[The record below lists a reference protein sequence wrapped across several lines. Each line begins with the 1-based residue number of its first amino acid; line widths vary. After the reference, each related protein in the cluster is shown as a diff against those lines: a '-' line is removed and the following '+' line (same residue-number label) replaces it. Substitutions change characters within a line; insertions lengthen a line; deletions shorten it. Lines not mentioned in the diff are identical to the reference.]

1 MKSIAFKVFCD
12 NFSFFNTLTQLA
24 SRFATQNVIRCSFSI
39 DSQCFTEK
47 KTEFREMGKKI
58 FQPTFWG
65 GFKLMM
71 MSICPILRD
80 VIPFA
85 FVPADVD
92 TWFQR
97 LVRELR
103 EERKRAPLQQEDLF
117 QMILNSVDK
126 YSNALMKSFNKSMAF
141 YILI

>member
-1 MKSIAFKVFCD
+1 M
-12 NFSFFNTLTQLA
+12 A

-65 GFKLMM
+65 GVKLMM

-80 VIPFA
+80 IIPFA

-92 TWFQR
+92 QWFQQ
-97 LVRELR
+97 LIRELR

-117 QMILNSVDK
+117 QMLLNSVDK
-126 YSNALMKSFNKSMAF
+126 YSEFRVFFFPKNLV
-141 YILI
+141 LV